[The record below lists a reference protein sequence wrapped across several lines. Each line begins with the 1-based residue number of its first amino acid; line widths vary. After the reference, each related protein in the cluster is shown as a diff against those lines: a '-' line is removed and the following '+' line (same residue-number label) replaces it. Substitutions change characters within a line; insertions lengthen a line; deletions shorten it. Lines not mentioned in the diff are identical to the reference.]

1 MSGAKLKGP
10 ADEDDDEEP
19 AEKLSVGLI
28 TLVPMLPMLL
38 LDEETESLPLEVVMA
53 MDELDAR

>member
-1 MSGAKLKGP
+1 
-10 ADEDDDEEP
+10 
-19 AEKLSVGLI
+19 LI